1 MDKLKKI
8 YFDMET
14 KLKDKPLKFYIILL
28 ILSLVF

>member
-1 MDKLKKI
+1 MDKLKKT